1 MDLPLNALTPRMRA
15 ILNAAATTARAHD
28 QGYIGTEHVLLALA
42 LDDEGVAGQGLA
54 RIGFTAEVV
63 AAMEEA
69 INLNG
74 PGGEAGNPDD
84 AAVAEFDSE
93 PNYRLRLRS

>member
-1 MDLPLNALTPRMRA
+1 
-15 ILNAAATTARAHD
+15 
-28 QGYIGTEHVLLALA
+28 
-42 LDDEGVAGQGLA
+42 
-54 RIGFTAEVV
+54 
-63 AAMEEA
+63 MEEG